1 MAAPADERLAADAQP
16 LASHVVLQCA
26 TVHVVEILGRFER
39 QGFFSLVGLRP
50 EPSTGRAVVALR
62 SVAAPALLHRKL
74 TALCAAARASLP
86 REAEL
91 RVSRS
96 DEEALDLMRSHF
108 GSREVVQWGADDP
121 DDPSYAESP
130 PLGRHCEHS
139 EALWLDDVLGAAP
152 GTPTSS
158 GTAFARQLRRDGYS
172 VLLLTHS
179 QSRLWHEVESCAS
192 AWFAQGE
199 EAKLDQAGAYGH
211 IDRKFTGY
219 RNGKF
224 REQLEV
230 RATEASVHPSPVGTD
245 GSLRFA
251 AALSLLLR
259 SLDSIARG
267 LLLHVACELGVSPAF
282 FDGLCDPAPAGADS
296 STPAGDAV
304 RKPLSATGA
313 GRAPPPR
320 LLEGAEL
327 PAALETEARRI
338 APAAAL
344 SAAFLNGDETW
355 TPKLAHSL
363 MRVCRYDAAS
373 EGVYG
378 SNVLCEQHDDVGL
391 LTLDA
396 CAAVPGLHLLR
407 RSDRLWIPV
416 EERSPRP
423 DGALPLVVMVGDTLG
438 RLSWG
443 YLQPCAHR
451 VVAPPAGERIGLPFL
466 FRGRSDA
473 VLNTMPAIAAARAD
487 GRQPHL
493 AEMETVTIKEL
504 PAFDSAKS
512 ILKSWFRSTHESSK
526 KTTG

>member
-1 MAAPADERLAADAQP
+1 MVAEPLAA
-16 LASHVVLQCA
+16 HIVLQCA
-26 TVHVVEILGRFER
+26 IGHVAEVLGRFER
-39 QGFFSLVGLRP
+39 QGFVLVGLRAQV
-50 EPSTGRAVVALR
+50 STDRAVAALR
-62 SVAAPALLHRKL
+62 SLAAPAQLNRKL
-74 TALCAAARASLP
+74 TALCAVARASLP
-86 REAEL
+86 SEAEL

-96 DEEALDLMRSHF
+96 GEEALDLMRFHF
-108 GSREVVQWGADDP
+108 GPREVVQWGADA
-121 DDPSYAESP
+121 DDAGYTEDP

-152 GTPTSS
+152 GSYSSS
-158 GTAFARQLRRDGYS
+158 GAAFARQLRRDGYS
-172 VLLLTHS
+172 VLLLTRS
-179 QSRLWHEVESCAS
+179 QARLWHEVESCAS
-192 AWFAQGE
+192 EWFAQGE

-230 RATEASVHPSPVGTD
+230 RATWEAVHPAPIGTD

-267 LLLHVACELGVSPAF
+267 LLPHVACELGVGPAF
-282 FDGLCDPAPAGADS
+282 FEGLCDPSPAGADP
-296 STPAGDAV
+296 STPVGGGLGTPRSTAREG
-304 RKPLSATGA
+304 G
-313 GRAPPPR
+313 GRALRPQ
-320 LLEGAEL
+320 LLEGVQL
-327 PAALETEARRI
+327 PAALEAEGRRI
-338 APAAAL
+338 APAAASSAGFL
-344 SAAFLNGDETW
+344 SGDDSW
-355 TPKLAHSL
+355 APKLAHSL
-363 MRVCRYDAAS
+363 MRVCRYDAAN

-396 CAAVPGLHLLR
+396 CASVPGLQLLR
-407 RSDRLWIPV
+407 RSDRLWVPV
-416 EERSPRP
+416 EETRRRH
-423 DGALPLVVMVGDTLG
+423 DGALPLVVMVGDTLS
-438 RLSWG
+438 RLSGG
-443 YLQPCAHR
+443 YLPPCAHR

-473 VLNTMPAIAAARAD
+473 VLNTAPAIGAALAA
-487 GRQPHL
+487 GQPVHL

-512 ILKSWFRSTHESSK
+512 ILKNWFRSTHGSK
-526 KTTG
+526 GTT